1 MNKYLV
7 TLNEEIRNY
16 LKILSPEFP
25 EWLLEYIYTP
35 EMLKLDG
42 IGMSCGTLYTKVYN
56 DKYFYSSLTHSV
68 AVALIIWHFTH
79 DKKQTISGLFHDI
92 ATPTFKHCIDFMN
105 GDSENQESTEERTEQ
120 IIRNSKEIMAL
131 LKRDSIK
138 VEEVSDYHIYPIA
151 DNDTPRLSA
160 DRFEYTLSGGL
171 YQVRVFELKDIER
184 YYNNIVILKNEDG
197 IDELVFNDA
206 KLCENFIHNISKL
219 WPRWVE
225 DEDRLCMQF
234 IADIVKS
241 MNIKNYITVDDL
253 YKFSEKEVLQ
263 LIQNCEDNYIR
274 NAFKNFQNATRDSVY
289 KSDEPNNEIYC
300 TSVKG
305 KKRYINPLVN
315 LENKVSRIKD
325 VSLIANDDINN
336 FLNMKNHKFTSET
349 PMGIGGIKY
358 SFLNMYSIFGDSVI
372 KKFTSNVAKAY
383 NLFPRKGVLLPGA
396 DADIV
401 IFDDSVTD
409 TIKDNTSLYNGRE
422 VRGKIVKVYLGGNCV
437 VNNGKYISSRGK
449 YIKR

>member
-1 MNKYLV
+1 MNKYLKN
-7 TLNEEIRNY
+7 LNEEIRNY

-35 EMLKLDG
+35 EMLRLDG

-68 AVALIIWHFTH
+68 AVALILWNFTH

-105 GDSENQESTEERTEQ
+105 GDSEHQESTEERTEQ
-120 IIRNSKEIMAL
+120 IIKDSKEIMKL
-131 LKRDSIK
+131 LERDSIK

-160 DRFEYTLSGGL
+160 DRLEYTLSGGL
-171 YQVRVFELKDIER
+171 YQVRIFELKNIEN

-197 IDELVFNDA
+197 IDELAFQDI
-206 KLCENFIHNISKL
+206 KLCENFIHDISKL

-241 MNIKNYITVDDL
+241 MNIKSYITVDDL
-253 YKFSEKEVLQ
+253 YKFSEREVLQ

-315 LENKVSRIKD
+315 LDNKVSRIKD
-325 VSLIANDDINN
+325 VSVLANDDISN
-336 FLNMKNHKFTSET
+336 FLNMKHHKF
-349 PMGIGGIKY
+349 IG
-358 SFLNMYSIFGDSVI
+358 FN
-372 KKFTSNVAKAY
+372 
-383 NLFPRKGVLLPGA
+383 
-396 DADIV
+396 
-401 IFDDSVTD
+401 FDFKPYVT
-409 TIKDNTSLYNGRE
+409 
-422 VRGKIVKVYLGGNCV
+422 
-437 VNNGKYISSRGK
+437 
-449 YIKR
+449 

>member
-1 MNKYLV
+1 MNKYLKN
-7 TLNEEIRNY
+7 LNEEIRNY
-16 LKILSPEFP
+16 LKILSPDFP

-35 EMLKLDG
+35 EMLRLDG

-68 AVALIIWHFTH
+68 AVALILWNFTH

-105 GDSENQESTEERTEQ
+105 GDSEHQESTEERTEQ
-120 IIRNSKEIMAL
+120 MIKDSKEIMKL
-131 LKRDSIK
+131 LERDSIK

-160 DRFEYTLSGGL
+160 DRLEYTLSGGL
-171 YQVRVFELKDIER
+171 YQVRIFELKNIEN

-197 IDELVFNDA
+197 IDELAFQDI
-206 KLCENFIHNISKL
+206 KLCENFIHDISKL

-241 MNIKNYITVDDL
+241 MNIKSYITVDDL
-253 YKFSEKEVLQ
+253 YKFSEREVLQ

-315 LENKVSRIKD
+315 LDNKVSRIKD
-325 VSLIANDDINN
+325 ISMLANDDISN
-336 FLNMKNHKFTSET
+336 FLNMKHHKF
-349 PMGIGGIKY
+349 IG
-358 SFLNMYSIFGDSVI
+358 FN
-372 KKFTSNVAKAY
+372 
-383 NLFPRKGVLLPGA
+383 
-396 DADIV
+396 
-401 IFDDSVTD
+401 FDFKPYVT
-409 TIKDNTSLYNGRE
+409 
-422 VRGKIVKVYLGGNCV
+422 
-437 VNNGKYISSRGK
+437 
-449 YIKR
+449 

>member
-1 MNKYLV
+1 MKN
-7 TLNEEIRNY
+7 LNEEIRNY
-16 LKILSPEFP
+16 LKILSPDFP

-35 EMLKLDG
+35 EMLRLDG

-68 AVALIIWHFTH
+68 AVALILWNFTH

-105 GDSENQESTEERTEQ
+105 GDSEHQESTEERTEQ
-120 IIRNSKEIMAL
+120 IIKDSKEIMKL
-131 LKRDSIK
+131 LERDSIK

-171 YQVRVFELKDIER
+171 YQVRVFELKDIEK

-197 IDELVFNDA
+197 IDELAFQDI
-206 KLCENFIHNISKL
+206 KLCENFIHDISKL

-241 MNIKNYITVDDL
+241 MNIKGYIIVDDL
-253 YKFSEKEVLQ
+253 YKFSEREVLQ

-315 LENKVSRIKD
+315 LDNKVSRIKD
-325 VSLIANDDINN
+325 VSVLANDDISN
-336 FLNMKNHKFTSET
+336 FLNMKHHKF
-349 PMGIGGIKY
+349 IG
-358 SFLNMYSIFGDSVI
+358 FN
-372 KKFTSNVAKAY
+372 
-383 NLFPRKGVLLPGA
+383 
-396 DADIV
+396 
-401 IFDDSVTD
+401 FDFKPYVT
-409 TIKDNTSLYNGRE
+409 
-422 VRGKIVKVYLGGNCV
+422 
-437 VNNGKYISSRGK
+437 
-449 YIKR
+449 

>member
-1 MNKYLV
+1 MNEYLKN
-7 TLNEEIRNY
+7 LNEEIRNY
-16 LKILSPEFP
+16 LKILSPDFP

-35 EMLKLDG
+35 EMLRLDG

-68 AVALIIWHFTH
+68 AVALILWNFTH

-105 GDSENQESTEERTEQ
+105 GDSEHQESTEERTEQ
-120 IIRNSKEIMAL
+120 IIKDSKEIMKL
-131 LKRDSIK
+131 LERDSIK

-171 YQVRVFELKDIER
+171 YQVRVFELKDIEK

-197 IDELVFNDA
+197 IDELAFQDI
-206 KLCENFIHNISKL
+206 KLCENFIHDISKL

-253 YKFSEKEVLQ
+253 YKFSEGEVLQ

-315 LENKVSRIKD
+315 LDNKVSRIKD
-325 VSLIANDDINN
+325 ISRLANYDISN
-336 FLNMKNHKFTSET
+336 FLNMKHHKF
-349 PMGIGGIKY
+349 IG
-358 SFLNMYSIFGDSVI
+358 FN
-372 KKFTSNVAKAY
+372 
-383 NLFPRKGVLLPGA
+383 
-396 DADIV
+396 
-401 IFDDSVTD
+401 FDFKPYVT
-409 TIKDNTSLYNGRE
+409 
-422 VRGKIVKVYLGGNCV
+422 
-437 VNNGKYISSRGK
+437 
-449 YIKR
+449 

>member
-1 MNKYLV
+1 MNKYLKN
-7 TLNEEIRNY
+7 LNEEIRNY
-16 LKILSPEFP
+16 LKILSPDFP

-35 EMLKLDG
+35 EMLRLDG

-68 AVALIIWHFTH
+68 AVALILWNFTH

-105 GDSENQESTEERTEQ
+105 GDSEHQESTEERTEQ
-120 IIRNSKEIMAL
+120 IIKDSKEIMKL
-131 LKRDSIK
+131 LERDSIK

-160 DRFEYTLSGGL
+160 DRLEYTLSGGL
-171 YQVRVFELKDIER
+171 YQVRIFELKNIEN

-197 IDELVFNDA
+197 IDELAFQDI
-206 KLCENFIHNISKL
+206 KLCENFIHDVSKL

-241 MNIKNYITVDDL
+241 MNIKSYITVDDL
-253 YKFSEKEVLQ
+253 YKFSEREVLQ

-315 LENKVSRIKD
+315 LDNKVSRIKD
-325 VSLIANDDINN
+325 ISMLANDDISN
-336 FLNMKNHKFTSET
+336 FLNMKHHKF
-349 PMGIGGIKY
+349 IG
-358 SFLNMYSIFGDSVI
+358 FN
-372 KKFTSNVAKAY
+372 
-383 NLFPRKGVLLPGA
+383 
-396 DADIV
+396 
-401 IFDDSVTD
+401 FDFKPYVT
-409 TIKDNTSLYNGRE
+409 
-422 VRGKIVKVYLGGNCV
+422 
-437 VNNGKYISSRGK
+437 
-449 YIKR
+449 

>member
-1 MNKYLV
+1 MNKYLKN
-7 TLNEEIRNY
+7 LNEEIRNY
-16 LKILSPEFP
+16 LKILSPDFP

-35 EMLKLDG
+35 EMLRLDG

-68 AVALIIWHFTH
+68 AVALILWNFTH
-79 DKKQTISGLFHDI
+79 NKKQTISGLFHDI

-105 GDSENQESTEERTEQ
+105 GDSEHQESTEERTEQ
-120 IIRNSKEIMAL
+120 IIKDSKEIMKL
-131 LKRDSIK
+131 LERDSIK

-160 DRFEYTLSGGL
+160 DRLEYTLSGGL
-171 YQVRVFELKDIER
+171 YQVRIFELKNIEN

-197 IDELVFNDA
+197 IDELAFQDI
-206 KLCENFIHNISKL
+206 KLCENFIHDISKL
-219 WPRWVE
+219 WPHWVE

-241 MNIKNYITVDDL
+241 MNIKSYITVDDL
-253 YKFSEKEVLQ
+253 YKFSEREVLQ

-315 LENKVSRIKD
+315 LDNKVSRIKD
-325 VSLIANDDINN
+325 ISMLANDDISN
-336 FLNMKNHKFTSET
+336 FLNMKHHKF
-349 PMGIGGIKY
+349 IG
-358 SFLNMYSIFGDSVI
+358 FN
-372 KKFTSNVAKAY
+372 
-383 NLFPRKGVLLPGA
+383 
-396 DADIV
+396 
-401 IFDDSVTD
+401 FDFKPYVT
-409 TIKDNTSLYNGRE
+409 
-422 VRGKIVKVYLGGNCV
+422 
-437 VNNGKYISSRGK
+437 
-449 YIKR
+449 

>member
-1 MNKYLV
+1 MNEYLKN
-7 TLNEEIRNY
+7 LNEEIRNY
-16 LKILSPEFP
+16 LKILSPDFP

-35 EMLKLDG
+35 EMLRLDG
-42 IGMSCGTLYTKVYN
+42 IGMFCGTLYTKVYN

-68 AVALIIWHFTH
+68 AVALILWNFTH

-105 GDSENQESTEERTEQ
+105 GDSEHQESTEERTEQ
-120 IIRNSKEIMAL
+120 IIKDSKEIMKL
-131 LKRDSIK
+131 LERDSIK

-171 YQVRVFELKDIER
+171 YQVRVFELKDIEK

-197 IDELVFNDA
+197 IDELAFQDI
-206 KLCENFIHNISKL
+206 KLCENFIHDISKL

-253 YKFSEKEVLQ
+253 YKFSEGEVLQ

-315 LENKVSRIKD
+315 LDNKVSRIKD
-325 VSLIANDDINN
+325 ISRLANYDISN
-336 FLNMKNHKFTSET
+336 FLNMKHHKF
-349 PMGIGGIKY
+349 IG
-358 SFLNMYSIFGDSVI
+358 FN
-372 KKFTSNVAKAY
+372 
-383 NLFPRKGVLLPGA
+383 
-396 DADIV
+396 
-401 IFDDSVTD
+401 FDFKPYVT
-409 TIKDNTSLYNGRE
+409 
-422 VRGKIVKVYLGGNCV
+422 
-437 VNNGKYISSRGK
+437 
-449 YIKR
+449 

>member
-1 MNKYLV
+1 MNEYLKN
-7 TLNEEIRNY
+7 LNEEIRNY
-16 LKILSPEFP
+16 LKILSPDFP

-35 EMLKLDG
+35 EMLRLDG

-68 AVALIIWHFTH
+68 AVALILWNFTH

-105 GDSENQESTEERTEQ
+105 GDSEHQESTEERTEQ
-120 IIRNSKEIMAL
+120 IIKDSKEIMKL
-131 LKRDSIK
+131 LERDSIK

-171 YQVRVFELKDIER
+171 YQVRVFELKDIEK

-197 IDELVFNDA
+197 IDELAFQDI
-206 KLCENFIHNISKL
+206 KLCENFIHDISKL

-274 NAFKNFQNATRDSVY
+274 NAFKNFQNETRDSVY
-289 KSDEPNNEIYC
+289 KSYEPNNEIYC

-315 LENKVSRIKD
+315 IDNKVVRIKD
-325 VSLIANDDINN
+325 VSILANDDIST
-336 FLNMKNHKFTSET
+336 FLNMKHHKF
-349 PMGIGGIKY
+349 IGFNF
-358 SFLNMYSIFGDSVI
+358 SFIPY
-372 KKFTSNVAKAY
+372 KA
-383 NLFPRKGVLLPGA
+383 
-396 DADIV
+396 
-401 IFDDSVTD
+401 
-409 TIKDNTSLYNGRE
+409 
-422 VRGKIVKVYLGGNCV
+422 
-437 VNNGKYISSRGK
+437 
-449 YIKR
+449 